1 MLMILALQF
10 QSFSNHDEL
19 QKEMVKRTPHKIDI
33 GAVFNARPSDHRK
46 ITNFQPVEKEL
57 VSNFSANWDCSRV
70 LASTIR
76 SSEVTQNYYYYTSE
90 EESCELLRSFM
101 AISVCS

>member
-1 MLMILALQF
+1 MLMILTLQF

-57 VSNFSANWDCSRV
+57 VTTRLSLDSG
-70 LASTIR
+70 LSTN
-76 SSEVTQNYYYYTSE
+76 TLL
-90 EESCELLRSFM
+90 ESPSYHL
-101 AISVCS
+101 